1 MKGLKKIAVLAVIMV
16 MAAGCATIKQRL
28 GFNKETTFNIVIDKA
43 GTGLKERQDI
53 YNAIK
58 NMVGPSNTVIIYD
71 ASGSMRY
78 ETRVDG
84 EKQTQKRYE
93 LAYQGLAKISELF
106 DEKDHVSLLVF
117 GSKIPYALSEG
128 KKTERINFEKAMKTH
143 SDIVKVYEA
152 DEAGFNHEKFMT
164 AIRFLKSE
172 DAYIGDTP
180 IGNAVLKAVD
190 LLENKENA
198 KIILITDGYESTP
211 ELADALAKNAKW
223 EEKLKAKYAD
233 YDNIL
238 IPAGASLEKAI
249 EKKVSFTPILCGLKS
264 VTKERSNTDREA
276 AEIRT
281 FYQDLA
287 KQAGSVVMEAS
298 SSEGLASAVMDA
310 EATGLTYTVYKKLPV
325 IEKVMPK
332 TKVAEGK
339 TGVPIKLDSGEY
351 HVVVNTVP
359 PIEKVVTVKEGRENT
374 YFLKI
379 GGDGILDV
387 VPSEK

>member
-1 MKGLKKIAVLAVIMV
+1 MKGFKKLAVLAIV
-16 MAAGCATIKQRL
+16 MAAVAGCATIKQRL
-28 GFNKETTFNIVIDKA
+28 GLNEETTFNIVVDKDGA
-43 GTGLKERQDI
+43 GLKGKQDV

-58 NMVGPSNTVIIYD
+58 NMIGPSNTVIIYD

-78 ETRVDG
+78 ETRVEG

-128 KKTERINFEKAMKTH
+128 KKTERVNFEKAMKTH

-152 DEAGFNHEKFMT
+152 DEAGYNHEKFMS
-164 AIRFLKSE
+164 AVSFLKSE

-180 IGNAVLKAVD
+180 IGHAVLKAAD

-211 ELADALAKNAKW
+211 ELAAALAGDKKW
-223 EEKLKAKYAD
+223 EEKLKTKYAD
-233 YDNIL
+233 YDNVL
-238 IPAGASLEKAI
+238 IPAGTSLEKAL
-249 EKKVSFTPILCGLKS
+249 EKKISFTPILCGLKS
-264 VTKERSNTDREA
+264 VTKDRSTTDREA
-276 AEIRT
+276 AEIRA
-281 FYQDLA
+281 FYEALA

-298 SSEGLASAVMDA
+298 SAEGLASAVIDA
-310 EATGLTYTVYKKLPV
+310 ESAGLTYTVYKKLPV
-325 IEKVMPK
+325 IEKLMPK

-339 TGVPIKLDSGEY
+339 AGIPIKLDAGEY
-351 HVVVNTVP
+351 HVVLNTVP

-374 YFLKI
+374 YFLRI
-379 GGDGILDV
+379 GKDGIMDI
-387 VPSEK
+387 VPSE